1 MSYTTHEAANAFP
14 MMDGKSLGELTED
27 IRKNG
32 LKVPVALYEGKVL
45 DGRNRMLACNDAG
58 VRPDFQDITSSVD
71 DPYMWVWSL
80 NGERRHLGSQEQK
93 ALIWRKLHG
102 MSEEMQKERARI
114 KREAD
119 KARSEAA
126 KGRERNADGTLA
138 ASGCTDCTTTGSKRA
153 KTREAEAKAAGVNKG
168 ALARADALLNE
179 SPEYAAK
186 VAEGEMSFS
195 RAKKEAKAVKDREAL
210 KEASEKISEKRRQDI
225 EAVCDIRVCS
235 CAELFASGIRPDAVV
250 TDPPY
255 PREFLPVFTELAE
268 SCKRAEVPVVAV
280 MSGQSYVP
288 EVISRLCEHL
298 EYRWTM
304 AYMTPGGQAVQQWEA
319 KVNTSWKPVFIFG
332 ESASWFGDVAVS
344 KPNNNDKRFH
354 GWGQSESGML
364 DLIGRITKPGDLVCD
379 PFVGGGTTAVAA
391 LASGREFVGCD
402 IDPEH
407 VANARARVIS

>member
-138 ASGCTDCTTTGSKRA
+138 ASGSTDCTTTGSKRN

-186 VAEGEMSFS
+186 VAEGEMTFAEA
-195 RAKKEAKAVKDREAL
+195 RREIKKAQHAKKVEEAAAKRSHADGLESDRLPELVMADPPWSYDHQKAGNREIENHYTTAQTGEIESHAPQTADDCILLLWATAPKLLEAL
-210 KEASEKISEKRRQDI
+210 SVVDAWGFSYKTC
-225 EAVCDIRVCS
+225 AVWDKKKVGMGYWFRGQH
-235 CAELFASGIRPDAVV
+235 ELLLVGV
-250 TDPPY
+250 
-255 PREFLPVFTELAE
+255 
-268 SCKRAEVPVVAV
+268 K
-280 MSGQSYVP
+280 G
-288 EVISRLCEHL
+288 
-298 EYRWTM
+298 
-304 AYMTPGGQAVQQWEA
+304 
-319 KVNTSWKPVFIFG
+319 
-332 ESASWFGDVAVS
+332 SASPTPEPARRSSVFEEPRGRHSV
-344 KPNNNDKRFH
+344 KPICVYEWVENA
-354 GWGQSESGML
+354 W
-364 DLIGRITKPGDLVCD
+364 PDLVKLEMYCRS
-379 PFVGGGTTAVAA
+379 PR
-391 LASGREFVGCD
+391 SGWMVWGNEV
-402 IDPEH
+402 
-407 VANARARVIS
+407 